1 MQMNISLT
9 GPCAGHNLVRILI
22 TLETGGS

>member
-9 GPCAGHNLVRILI
+9 GLCAGHNLVRLLI

>member
-9 GPCAGHNLVRILI
+9 AFGAGHNLVRQLI
-22 TLETGGS
+22 TLETRGS